1 MAEQKG
7 IFLDKSGT
15 TEPAPEL
22 WEPAI
27 TKKADF
33 DADSRLDGD

>member
-1 MAEQKG
+1 MSEQKA

-27 TKKADF
+27 VKRAQKLIMGTK
-33 DADSRLDGD
+33 